1 MASLN
6 YHHLYYFWVVA
17 REGSIVAASRELDLS
32 QPTISS
38 QIRTLEES
46 LGVKLF
52 ERAGRGLVLTD
63 TGRVA
68 FRYADSIFTMG
79 REMADALQ
87 GLTRRLGRRLGF
99 AERLLFSLQRI
110 DRHVQLFTPAQPGS
124 RGGNAARAITAS
136 AVKQAAS

>member
-17 REGSIVAASRELDLS
+17 REGSIVAASRELGLS

-87 GLTRRLGRRLGF
+87 GRSGGKPLRLVVGVDQVIPKLI
-99 AERLLFSLQRI
+99 A
-110 DRHVQLFTPAQPGS
+110 
-124 RGGNAARAITAS
+124 
-136 AVKQAAS
+136 